1 MIKIAHIAD
10 THIRNLKYHY
20 EYKIIFSQI
29 YETLKNEKVDY
40 IVHCGDIAHT
50 KTQISPEFVE
60 MASEFFYNLAE
71 IAPTYIIL
79 GNHDGN
85 LKNSSRQ
92 DAITPIVNALDHANL
107 NLLKNS
113 GETIIGDGVC
123 LNVLSVFDED
133 NWTAPT
139 DDSMINIALYH
150 GAVMNSKTD
159 AGYTMTHGDHD
170 ISIFRD
176 FDYAMLGDI
185 HQSQILDKEG
195 RIRYA
200 GSTVQQNF
208 GETDDKGLLLWHI
221 KNKKKFK
228 VEKKEFDNPCPFISW
243 NIELDVNGNP
253 DVSNFAPPEGARIRV
268 IADSSLSIDQIKKA
282 TEIVK
287 HKFNPEA
294 VTFLN
299 RATARN
305 SVELHDGEAETLDLR
320 KIEVQEE
327 LIEEY
332 LEPFNLSQTEL
343 DNVYKLN
350 KKYNDAVCQTDDVSR
365 NVNWKLER
373 LRWDNLFNYG
383 EDNEINFSNTNGIVG
398 IFGKN
403 FSGKSSIIDSLLFS
417 MFNST
422 SKNERKNLNLINQ
435 NRDKAIA
442 KVDVTV
448 GEQRYTIER
457 DAEKYTKKL
466 KGVETTEAKTNVSFY
481 SESLAT
487 GDLEPLNGLTRADT
501 DKAIRNHFGTLED
514 FLLTSMSSQN
524 GALNF
529 ISEGASKRKEIFAKF
544 LDLNLFESKYRL
556 AKEESTEVRG
566 VLKRLEGRDFKHEIK
581 EQIVELA
588 KVTRKLNGHEEDCG
602 NLSKQSE
609 QFNVSISELS
619 AKIDAT
625 PTEIIDI
632 AKVRKRIVTKKT
644 RLSDIDKHMR
654 ELTFER
660 DQKNEKYTALCNFA
674 ESFPVS
680 DLEEKKSKIDEMHLL
695 IREGEQ
701 SRQAI
706 EKQHQT
712 YVSKKKLLEDHE
724 YDPDCSFCC
733 ENKFVKD
740 AQLAEQK
747 IPAIMR
753 EIEEAE
759 QKKKDFEAELRALNP
774 DKVEEHLAK
783 FKKILDK
790 KVETSSRI
798 TEIGL
803 QIERDETTIKLLS
816 KELSDLES
824 EEKRYEDNKE
834 AIDNLES
841 LLQKKAELESNLTST
856 KRLLAKCEKKR
867 LTFYKQ
873 TGSIEEKIKNLEE
886 QRDQLEDY
894 RAQYAAFDLYMQCM
908 HSNGIAFD
916 IIKKKLPIIN
926 EEIAKTIANIVDFN
940 IFFEVDG
947 NKIEIY
953 IKHPKHDH
961 RPLEM
966 GSGAEKT
973 IAAMAIRMALLTVS
987 SMPKGDIFILDE
999 PGTALDEENMEGF
1012 IRILELIKV
1021 NFKTVLLISHLDSLK
1036 DCVDMQIVID
1046 KKDGYAHVK
1055 Q

>member
-20 EYKIIFSQI
+20 EYKIVFSQI

-92 DAITPIVNALDHANL
+92 DAITPIINALDNPNL
-107 NLLKNS
+107 HLLKNS
-113 GETIIGDGVC
+113 GETMINDKVC

-133 NWTAPT
+133 NWIDPT
-139 DDSMINIALYH
+139 DDTKINIALYH
-150 GAVMNSKTD
+150 GAILASKTD
-159 AGYTMTHGDHD
+159 TGFAMTHGDH
-170 ISIFRD
+170 SMGIFSK

-185 HQSQILDKEG
+185 HQRQMLDKNG
-195 RIRYA
+195 RYWYA

-208 GETDDKGLLLWHI
+208 GETDDKGILIWEI
-221 KNKKKFK
+221 YSKTKKKVKPITFK
-228 VEKKEFDNPCPFISW
+228 NPRPFISW
-243 NIELDVNGNP
+243 NIELDVDGKP
-253 DVSNFAPPEGARIRV
+253 DVSNFSPPEGARIRV

-282 TEIVK
+282 TEVVK
-287 HKFNPEA
+287 HRFSPES

-299 RATARN
+299 RASSRS
-305 SVELHDGEAETLDLR
+305 SVDLGDGEIEKLNLR
-320 KIEVQEE
+320 DIKVQED

-332 LEPFNLSQTEL
+332 LEPFNLSEEEL
-343 DNVYKLN
+343 ENVYKLN
-350 KKYNDAVCQTDDVSR
+350 KKYNDAVVESEDVSR

-373 LRWDNLFNYG
+373 IRWNNFFNYG
-383 EDNEINFSNTNGIVG
+383 EGNEINFTAHNGIVG

-403 FSGKSSIIDSLLFS
+403 FSGKSSIIDSILFT

-422 SKNERKNLNLINQ
+422 SKNEKKNLNVINQ
-435 NRDKAIA
+435 NKEKGFA
-442 KVDVTV
+442 KLDVTV
-448 GEQRYTIER
+448 QEQRYTIER
-457 DAEKYTKKL
+457 EVEKYTKKL
-466 KGVETTEAKTNVSFY
+466 RGVETTEAKTNVTFY
-481 SESLAT
+481 SEDMITQELK
-487 GDLEPLNGLTRADT
+487 PLNGLTRSDT
-501 DKAIRNHFGTLED
+501 DKAIRNRFGSLED

-529 ISEGASKRKEIFAKF
+529 ISEGATKRKEIFAKF
-544 LDLNLFESKYRL
+544 LDLNQFEKKYRQ
-556 AKEESTEVRG
+556 AKEDSAEVRG
-566 VLKRLEGRDFKHEIK
+566 VLKQLEGRNFKEEIK
-581 EQIVELA
+581 QQIVKLA
-588 KVTRKLNGHEEDCG
+588 KLTKKLNGHEEDCRI
-602 NLSKQSE
+602 LTKQVE
-609 QFNVSISELS
+609 QFNVSMSEIESKISS
-619 AKIDAT
+619 M
-625 PTEIIDI
+625 PTEMIDI
-632 AKVRKRIVTKKT
+632 AKVRNKIFTKKSQLT
-644 RLSDIDKHMR
+644 ELNEHIR
-654 ELTFER
+654 ELEFEKN
-660 DQKNEKYTALCNFA
+660 QKNAKYEALCNFA
-674 ESFPVS
+674 ESFPIAE
-680 DLEEKKSKIDEMHLL
+680 LKEKKEKLDSILLSIAQLKEELKAKEKEHKNYASKVELL
-695 IREGEQ
+695 
-701 SRQAI
+701 
-706 EKQHQT
+706 H
-712 YVSKKKLLEDHE
+712 DHE
-724 YDPDCSFCC
+724 YDPDCRYCS

-740 AQLAEQK
+740 AELAKKK
-747 IPAIMR
+747 IPGIET
-753 EIEEAE
+753 EIAYLKTSISAQEKEY
-759 QKKKDFEAELRALNP
+759 DNLDP
-774 DKVEEHLAK
+774 DKVHDHL
-783 FKKILDK
+783 KKYQQVLDK

-803 QIERDETTIKLLS
+803 EIERDESTIKLS
-816 KELSDLES
+816 TKELEELES
-824 EEKRYEDNKE
+824 EEQQYEENKE

-841 LLQKKAELESNLTST
+841 LLSEKESCIASLKST
-856 KRLLAKCEKKR
+856 KRLLAKCEQER
-867 LTFYKQ
+867 LDYYKQ
-873 TGSIEEKIKNLEE
+873 TGSIEEAIKNLED
-886 QRDQLEDY
+886 QRDKLEEY
-894 RAQYAAFDLYMQCM
+894 RSQYSAYDLYMQCM

-926 EEIAKTIANIVDFN
+926 EEISKTIANIVDFN

-953 IKHPKHDH
+953 IKHPKHDA

-1012 IRILELIKV
+1012 IRMLELIKV

-1046 KKDGYAHVK
+1046 QKGGYAHVK

>member
-1 MIKIAHIAD
+1 MYKIAHIAD

-20 EYKIIFSQI
+20 EYKIVFSQI
-29 YETLKNEKVDY
+29 YETLRNEKVDF

-60 MASEFFYNLAE
+60 MASEFFHNLAQ

-92 DAITPIVNALDHANL
+92 DAITPIINALDDPNL
-107 NLLKNS
+107 HLLKNA
-113 GETIIGDGVC
+113 GETIVNDDIC

-133 NWTAPT
+133 NWVKPT
-139 DDSMINIALYH
+139 DSSKINIALYH
-150 GAVMNSKTD
+150 GAIMASKTD
-159 AGYTMTHGDHD
+159 TGYALMHGDHSVD
-170 ISIFRD
+170 IFSE

-185 HQSQILDKEG
+185 HQRQSLNPQGTIW
-195 RIRYA
+195 YA

-208 GETDDKGLLLWHI
+208 GETDDKGILIWHI
-221 KNKKKFK
+221 KNKNKHK
-228 VEKKEFDNPCPFISW
+228 VVPVQFTNPRPFISW

-253 DVSNFAPPEGARIRV
+253 DVSNFEPPEGARIRV

-282 TEIVK
+282 TEVVK
-287 HKFNPEA
+287 HKFNPES

-299 RATARN
+299 RAANT
-305 SVELHDGEAETLDLR
+305 SSIELQDGEAENLDLR
-320 KIEVQEE
+320 DIRVQEE

-332 LEPFNLSQTEL
+332 LEPFNLSQDEL
-343 DNVYKLN
+343 DNIYRLN
-350 KKYNDAVCQTDDVSR
+350 KKYNDEVVEADDVSR
-365 NVNWKLER
+365 NVNWKLESI
-373 LRWDNLFNYG
+373 RWDNLFNYG
-383 EDNEINFSNTNGIVG
+383 TGNEINFSSISGIVG

-403 FSGKSSIIDSLLFS
+403 FSGKSSIIDSILFA

-422 SKNERKNLNLINQ
+422 SKNEKKNLNVINQ
-435 NRDKAIA
+435 NRNNALA
-442 KVDVTV
+442 KLDVTV

-457 DAEKYTKKL
+457 EAEKYTKKL
-466 KGVETTEAKTNVSFY
+466 KGVETLEAKTGVTFY
-481 SESLAT
+481 SESLVT
-487 GDLEPLNGLTRADT
+487 GDIEPLNGLTRNDT

-529 ISEGASKRKEIFAKF
+529 ISEGATKRKEIFAKF
-544 LDLNLFESKYRL
+544 LDLNLFEAKYRA
-556 AKEESTEVRG
+556 AKNDSAEVRAM
-566 VLKRLEGRDFKHEIK
+566 LKKLETRNFHEEKRL
-581 EQIVELA
+581 QIVELA
-588 KVTRKLNGHEEDCG
+588 KVTKKLNGHEEDCE
-602 NLSKQSE
+602 NLTKQIDVLN
-609 QFNVSISELS
+609 QSIAELD
-619 AKIDAT
+619 AKINSI
-625 PTEIIDI
+625 PTKIIDI
-632 AKVRKRIVTKKT
+632 AKVRNKIVSKSAQIQSLEKHVED
-644 RLSDIDKHMR
+644 LEFEMKQKGDKY
-654 ELTFER
+654 E
-660 DQKNEKYTALCNFA
+660 ALCKFS
-674 ESFPVS
+674 ESFPID
-680 DLEEKKSKIDEMHLL
+680 DLREK
-695 IREGEQ
+695 Q
-701 SRQAI
+701 SRIEDLAAMIDVCAI
-706 EKQHQT
+706 DITSREKE
-712 YVSKKKLLEDHE
+712 YSRNASKKKLLDGI
-724 YDPDCSFCC
+724 PCGTQFPKC
-733 ENKFVKD
+733 KFIND
-740 AQLAEQK
+740 ANIAVSHLPTIRK
-747 IPAIMR
+747 

-759 QKKKDFEAELRALNP
+759 QKKISFEQSLQSLDP
-774 DKVEEHLAK
+774 DKVAEHLEK
-783 FKKILDK
+783 FKQILDK

-803 QIERDETTIKLLS
+803 QIERDQSTIKLLQ
-816 KELSDLES
+816 KEVSDLKY
-824 EEKRYEDNKE
+824 EEKQYDDNKE
-834 AIDNLES
+834 AIENLE
-841 LLQKKAELESNLTST
+841 LLLSKKGKQESNLKTV
-856 KRLLAKCEKKR
+856 KRTLSKCERDK
-867 LTFYKQ
+867 LEYYKQ

-886 QRDQLEDY
+886 QAELLEDY
-894 RAQYAAFDLYMQCM
+894 RSQYSAYDLYMQCM

-916 IIKKKLPIIN
+916 IIKKKLPVIN

-947 NKIEIY
+947 NKIEIF
-953 IKHPKHDH
+953 IKHPKHDP

-1046 KKDGYAHVK
+1046 KKDGFAHVK